1 MSRFLAR
8 AGDLLVPYGGRYG
21 HAPFGCAA
29 IGGGKRVVIQRRDLL
44 AAMLRILR
52 KPQFWFGLI
61 VLAPLIAW
69 YVWFAFAP
77 ILRAFWM
84 AVVEYKILRP
94 EESPFVGLQ
103 HFRMLFEYKLFWI
116 SIRNTLVYAAVFYA
130 GMVPLA
136 LFVSA
141 CLTSVTRGRNFY
153 QFVIFLPVVVSLV
166 AISLLFKML
175 MNPQLG
181 QINQILRALGIP
193 GSSFLT
199 SHETALYSV
208 IGVDIWK
215 ALGFYVVILT
225 AGMLN
230 IPEEMYDAAKVDG
243 AGIWQ
248 RFWRV
253 TLPLLGH
260 TLTLIS
266 VLIVMHGLQVFT
278 QVVVMPSQ
286 AGGPGNATYVM
297 NLLVYN
303 EAFTNLRFGFATAT
317 AFTLFLFVF
326 LITVVQLRLL
336 RPSWSY

>member
-1 MSRFLAR
+1 MF
-8 AGDLLVPYGGRYG
+8 
-21 HAPFGCAA
+21 
-29 IGGGKRVVIQRRDLL
+29 
-44 AAMLRILR
+44 
-52 KPQFWFGLI
+52 
-61 VLAPLIAW
+61 
-69 YVWFAFAP
+69 
-77 ILRAFWM
+77 
-84 AVVEYKILRP
+84 
-94 EESPFVGLQ
+94 SPVNQ
-103 HFRMLFEYKLFWI
+103 
-116 SIRNTLVYAAVFYA
+116 
-130 GMVPLA
+130 
-136 LFVSA
+136 VS
-141 CLTSVTRGRNFY
+141 
-153 QFVIFLPVVVSLV
+153 
-166 AISLLFKML
+166 ISLLFKML

-181 QINQILRALGIP
+181 QINQILRSVGIP
-193 GSSFLT
+193 PSQFLT

-286 AGGPGNATYVM
+286 AGGPGNATYVL

-317 AFTLFLFVF
+317 AFTLFVFVF
-326 LITVVQLRLL
+326 VITVVQLRVL
-336 RPSWSY
+336 RPTWSY

>member
-1 MSRFLAR
+1 MTVRQPGVRLTAT
-8 AGDLLVPYGGRYG
+8 
-21 HAPFGCAA
+21 
-29 IGGGKRVVIQRRDLL
+29 RR
-44 AAMLRILR
+44 MLR
-52 KPQFWFGLI
+52 KPQFWFGLA
-61 VLAPLIAW
+61 VLAPLIVW
-69 YVWFAFAP
+69 YVWFAFSP

-84 AVVEYKILRP
+84 AVVEYKILQP
-94 EESPFVGLQ
+94 DQSPFVGLR

-181 QINQILRALGIP
+181 QINQILKSVGIP
-193 GSSFLT
+193 PSQFLT

-243 AGIWQ
+243 ASIWQ

-286 AGGPGNATYVM
+286 AGGPGNATYVL

-326 LITVVQLRLL
+326 VITVVQLRVL
-336 RPSWSY
+336 RPTWSY